1 MKLAVKV
8 LKVIFGWILLIG
20 TMYQANV
27 VGKYV
32 GENTAK
38 LILDA
43 KSK

>member
-1 MKLAVKV
+1 MSTKTV

-20 TMYQANV
+20 TMYQANA